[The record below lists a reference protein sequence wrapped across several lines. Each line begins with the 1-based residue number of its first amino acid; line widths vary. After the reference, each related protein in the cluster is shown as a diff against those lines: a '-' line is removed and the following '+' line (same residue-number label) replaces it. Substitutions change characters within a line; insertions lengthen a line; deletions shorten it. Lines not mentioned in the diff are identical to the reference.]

1 MNERR
6 WKSHWGQKHK
16 YVEDLSHD
24 EAEDEDD
31 SSTGDDEAENDRKAQ
46 VVAAANLPQQQRW
59 VLESA
64 AAIPA
69 RIAGSVV
76 QMDLDYRATYDGQ
89 KSAKR
94 QQTETNR
101 YV

>member
-1 MNERR
+1 MMM
-6 WKSHWGQKHK
+6 KLKMKMTHQLAMMKLKMKMIQH
-16 YVEDLSHD
+16 
-24 EAEDEDD
+24 
-31 SSTGDDEAENDRKAQ
+31 RKVQ
-46 VVAAANLPQQQRW
+46 VVVAANLPQQQRW

-69 RIAGSVV
+69 RIAGSIV

-89 KSAKR
+89 RNANQ

>member
-1 MNERR
+1 MMM
-6 WKSHWGQKHK
+6 KLKMKMTHQLAMMKLKMKMTHQLAMMK
-16 YVEDLSHD
+16 LKMKMIQH
-24 EAEDEDD
+24 
-31 SSTGDDEAENDRKAQ
+31 RKGQ
-46 VVAAANLPQQQRW
+46 VVVAANLPQQQQW

-69 RIAGSVV
+69 RIAGSIV

-89 KSAKR
+89 RNANQ